1 MCGVGVNC
9 LPSLCQKELGLGG
22 DNSLFKGFA
31 LGWASK
37 RKKALN
43 FMQIN

>member
-1 MCGVGVNC
+1 VWGSIACHPC
-9 LPSLCQKELGLGG
+9 CQKELGLGG
-22 DNSLFKGFA
+22 DNSLFKGEFA